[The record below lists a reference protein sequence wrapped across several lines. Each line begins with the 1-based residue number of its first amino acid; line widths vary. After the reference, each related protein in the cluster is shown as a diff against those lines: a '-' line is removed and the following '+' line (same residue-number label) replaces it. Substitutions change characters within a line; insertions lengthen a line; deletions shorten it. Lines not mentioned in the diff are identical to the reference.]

1 MKKIIICIIL
11 LCVTYIYAD
20 NNKGVE
26 EMKFYNGLELVIKK
40 DTSMPVTSVHIFV
53 NVGSINETPQQAGL
67 SHFIEHLL
75 FKGSKNY
82 PGDLLSRNVEK
93 MGGLIN
99 AFTSNEMTC
108 YHVSIQ
114 KDGYIDTLKMLI
126 DTVSNPLFPED
137 EIEKER
143 KVVIEEIQRH
153 KDNPRAELFEF
164 FLQELYKTSQYKN
177 SVIGSSDVIA
187 SVTKK
192 EIQKYF
198 DYNYRPN
205 KMVVAV
211 TGDVDVEQTKQIVKE
226 TLGQK
231 ENPVF
236 FSADPTIIEPLKQKP
251 STSTKTDKTSH
262 SYMLAGFLG
271 PDMASKDMFSA
282 IIAMDILGAGKS
294 SRLYRVLKEEKN
306 LVLNIGAAF
315 ENFKGTG
322 TAYIFAIFDKDK
334 YEQICKVL
342 EEETEKFAKE
352 GPTEQELEKAKINIK
367 SNWMFENQTVGE
379 QALKMGFWQ
388 LMGHGDYFKNYLK
401 YIDKIKVQDIKNFMN
416 KYYAKQKLSKAVIFP
431 NEQ

>member
-1 MKKIIICIIL
+1 MKKIIICILL
-11 LCVTYIYAD
+11 LCSTFLYAD
-20 NNKGVE
+20 KKGVAD
-26 EMKFYNGLELVIKK
+26 MKFPNGLELVIKQ
-40 DTSMPVTSVHIFV
+40 DTTLPVTSVHIFV
-53 NVGSINETPQQAGL
+53 GVGSVNEKPEQAGL

-82 PGDLLSRNVEK
+82 PSDLLSRNVEN

-126 DTVSNPLFPED
+126 DTVSNPLFPAD

-164 FLQELYKTSQYKN
+164 FLQGLYKTSDYKN
-177 SVIGSSDVIA
+177 SVIGTADIIA
-187 SVTKK
+187 NVKRE
-192 EIQKYF
+192 EIQRYF
-198 DYNYRPN
+198 NQNYRPN

-211 TGDVDVEQTKQIVKE
+211 TGDVDIEQTKQIVKD
-226 TLGQK
+226 TLCQL

-236 FSADPTIIEPLKQKP
+236 FSADPTIIEPLKQTP
-251 STSTKTDKTSH
+251 VTSTRTDNTSH
-262 SYMLAGFLG
+262 SYMLSGFLG
-271 PDMASKDMFSA
+271 PDISSKDMFSA

-322 TAYIFAIFDKDK
+322 TAYIFTIFDKNK
-334 YEQICKVL
+334 YEDICK
-342 EEETEKFAKE
+342 ETDAEIEKFAKE
-352 GPTEQELEKAKINIK
+352 GPTKQELEKAKINIK
-367 SNWMFENQTVGE
+367 ANWLFENQTVGNR
-379 QALKMGFWQ
+379 ALNIGFWH
-388 LMGHGDYFKNYLK
+388 LMGHADYFDNYVK
-401 YIDKIKVQDIKNFMN
+401 YIDKIKVEDIKKFMA
-416 KYYAKQKLSKAVIFP
+416 KYYSKQKLSKAVIFQ
-431 NEQ
+431 NEK